1 MSKKNIEEVK
11 KREREGE
18 KEEEKGKRKGNRG
31 IEMAGKEMRE

>member
-31 IEMAGKEMRE
+31 IEMAGKEK